1 VTAEVIPDF
10 SPPEHVIQSEMAVAG
25 AAATSAQLAEAMGDI
40 VRPEHFR
47 KPANGIIFGTAVL
60 LAERGEPVDP
70 VAVLAEL
77 TRSGELRGAGGDGMY
92 LHDCLAVFSATPDA
106 APHARVVRDD
116 AHRRFAAE
124 RLTTA
129 LDYLRSPQFD
139 PAGGFD
145 RARAMVDAALSPAQS
160 RDRLPSMD
168 ELFAEVVEDLETT
181 APRGIPTPWLDVN
194 EVISGL
200 MPGELIA
207 VAGRTSSGKSVGLL
221 GIAAHAAI
229 RCGVPVLLSS
239 MEMTRQEVMI
249 RLIASEGRIPLHVL
263 MHRRMETEHWDR
275 ALAVRDTIC
284 AAPLVIDDAPETTLP
299 HLRSRLRGMRREAAA
314 GLLCV
319 DYIGLLTATSRA
331 ENRQTE
337 VAGFSR
343 DLKKLAGEFGI
354 PVVVAAQLNRM
365 PEHRG
370 DKVPQISDLRESG
383 AIENDS
389 SVVILMYREEL
400 GNPGSARA
408 GEIDFIIGKNRH
420 GPRAT
425 VTAAFQGHY
434 ARIVDM
440 APAVPR

>member
-47 KPANGIIFGTAVL
+47 KPANGIIFGAAL
-60 LAERGEPVDP
+60 ALAEHGQPVDP
-70 VAVLAEL
+70 VAVLAEM

-92 LHDCLAVFSATPDA
+92 LHECLAVFSATPDA
-106 APHARVVRDD
+106 APHAQAVRDD
-116 AHRRFAAE
+116 ADRRFAAE
-124 RLTTA
+124 RLTTT
-129 LDYLRSPQFD
+129 LDYLRSPSFD

-145 RARAMVDAALSPAQS
+145 RARAMVDTALSPAQS
-160 RDRLPSMD
+160 RDHLPSMD

-200 MPGELIA
+200 MPGELVA

-337 VAGFSR
+337 VA
-343 DLKKLAGEFGI
+343 
-354 PVVVAAQLNRM
+354 AQLNRM

-400 GNPGSARA
+400 GNPGSSRA